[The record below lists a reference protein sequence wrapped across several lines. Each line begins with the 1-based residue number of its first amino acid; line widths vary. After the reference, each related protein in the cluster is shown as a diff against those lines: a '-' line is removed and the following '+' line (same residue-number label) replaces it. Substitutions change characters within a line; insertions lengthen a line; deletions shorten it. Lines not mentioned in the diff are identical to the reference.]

1 MINLKLSAIF
11 SNGRKRISFK
21 GQCSGNDTT
30 KSVQF
35 EESGADQVKVRHLY
49 QEKDFA
55 QLDINVKPQRNQ
67 YKWDTQTLQWERVFS

>member
-1 MINLKLSAIF
+1 MAKKGSVSKGSVVEMIQQNQFSLK
-11 SNGRKRISFK
+11 K
-21 GQCSGNDTT
+21 
-30 KSVQF
+30 V
-35 EESGADQVKVRHLY
+35 EADQVKVRHLY